1 MDRMKFNIEI
11 VTCPVCLKQFNM
23 AWVKQGSMFRDS
35 AVCPHCNYELIKE
48 NVRDVQKDIKTTQNS
63 TKNVKKSHLFQEK
76 DSK

>member
-1 MDRMKFNIEI
+1 
-11 VTCPVCLKQFNM
+11 M